1 LSFSQ
6 VDIFAE
12 AQVKNSE
19 SKEKVAEA
27 VSNLFSK
34 NGELRIES
42 DRIQFVSQD
51 IESLRFL
58 KDQFRDRRVRSAARR
73 LLLSNRGKGSDE
85 TTLLLNKQAATVSIA
100 ALCDDPG
107 ESPLGPIVLRI
118 RSKDLDAVVNWLTEG
133 YNAVERS

>member
-73 LLLSNRGKGSDE
+73 LHLSNRGKGSDE

>member
-1 LSFSQ
+1 
-6 VDIFAE
+6 
-12 AQVKNSE
+12 
-19 SKEKVAEA
+19 
-27 VSNLFSK
+27 
-34 NGELRIES
+34 
-42 DRIQFVSQD
+42 
-51 IESLRFL
+51 
-58 KDQFRDRRVRSAARR
+58 
-73 LLLSNRGKGSDE
+73 LSNRGKGSDE